1 MLKTKKSLVSFI
13 LVAVVLLIASIA
25 IGITGAYY
33 QTSRNSVGTIVLD
46 QGLFYTLYNISVDN
60 NENLI
65 SDGSILYYTD
75 GTSVSEY
82 AAFKDIS
89 AWQNETFYIATPYI
103 KVNENTLPFYVRAKI
118 EYVFYTAVDG
128 EYQEI
133 TNSTIIDGLSTQLF
147 NGGTQLDFSS
157 KWVEKDGWHYYVE
170 DKSAATKKMDKIEYG
185 DADIFLLNYNT
196 AANDNYYS
204 VLKTGKWDALNGG
217 PEITYNS
224 ETVKLAKM
232 SLRFTIETIQA
243 NGGTNVWVGETFTTN

>member
-1 MLKTKKSLVSFI
+1 MLKTKKSLVTFI

-33 QTSRNSVGTIVLD
+33 QTSRKSVGTVILD
-46 QGLFYTLYNISVDN
+46 QGLFYTLYNISVDD

-65 SDGSILYYTD
+65 SEGSILYYED

-103 KVNENTLPFYVRAKI
+103 RVNENTMPFYVRAKV
-118 EYVFYTAVDG
+118 EYIFYCGEDG
-128 EYQEI
+128 NYAEI
-133 TNSTIIDGLSTQLF
+133 TNATVLADLTSQLF
-147 NGGTQLDFSS
+147 NGGTQLDYSS
-157 KWVEKDGWHYYVE
+157 KWVEKDGWYYYVE
-170 DKSAATKKMDKIEYG
+170 DKSAETKKMDKIEYG

-204 VLKTGKWDALNGG
+204 VLKTGRWDALYGG
-217 PEITYNS
+217 PETVYND
-224 ETVKLAKM
+224 ETIKLSKM

-243 NGGTNVWVGETFTTN
+243 SGVSTWAGETFTTN